1 MEQLTVR
8 GFEPQ
13 LAEILKHISQEE
25 RISLSQ
31 AALRLMRKGAGLQA
45 KKDAGIGSQLDEFI
59 GSWSAE
65 EAESFE
71 KQVRQLRTIDDE
83 IWQ

>member
-13 LAEILKHISQEE
+13 LAEILKRIAQEE
-25 RISLSQ
+25 QVSLSQ
-31 AALRLMRKGAGLQA
+31 AALRLMRKGAGIQT
-45 KKDAGIGSQLDEFI
+45 KKSTGIGNQLDKFI

-65 EAESFE
+65 EADLFD
-71 KQVRQLRTIDDE
+71 KHTGRLRTIDE
-83 IWQ
+83 ELWQ

>member
-13 LAEILKHISQEE
+13 LAKILKRIAQEE
-25 RISLSQ
+25 QVSLSQ
-31 AALRLMRKGAGLQA
+31 AALRLMRKGAGIQT
-45 KKDAGIGSQLDEFI
+45 KKDVGIGNQLDKFV

-65 EAESFE
+65 QAESFDG
-71 KQVRQLRTIDDE
+71 QTRQLRMIDDE